1 MGAMKI
7 RIIVLLAL
15 LAAGLSSVFADNTP
29 QTSQPPQA
37 TETQTTGG
45 TPLAPQPGFGLQ
57 ATIFDRVRNPNTN
70 LMSNVSLLATYP
82 LTPGDIYTLT
92 LGTGAAPELGNTSQ
106 SVLTFTLQLSQ
117 DMKLDVPYLGTID
130 VKGMTLPELK
140 RKIIDGV
147 RRSIPVQYVNFLLT
161 SPAEFNVFIYGGV
174 NAPGYI
180 VANPLDTVIDAIG
193 LAKGFKPGAS
203 YRNIEL
209 IHDGKTESLD
219 ISKFYTEADFSAN
232 PRLKPGDEIYVPP
245 AQIVATIAGKVAFPG
260 TYELLPTESLA
271 TLIRFAGGFT
281 PGALTSRISI
291 ERIDSEGVHH
301 LIDVSDTEAGTT
313 KILMG
318 DAVNVPSTT
327 QNAEVVSIE
336 GAIFGKLRSGETP
349 IIVPRE
355 PVRVDIP
362 FFPGITLLNVL
373 DEVGGPTPFAIAHKS
388 YLIEPSGGKH
398 VPLPVD
404 KLWKTRDPALDRR
417 LYPGDHVVI
426 PMETLKVFV
435 TGAVLTP
442 GAVPYQ
448 PDLTVE
454 QYLLFAGGINEKL
467 ADLNAIYSISGNGQ
481 RVKLSLTQT
490 VTPGTA
496 IYVSTKPLLV
506 INEHVQNFFLITG
519 WVTTVVGVLG
529 TVLSFWLS
537 YGPALSNLFK

>member
-15 LAAGLSSVFADNTP
+15 LAAGLSSVFADNGS
-29 QTSQPPQA
+29 QTSRTPQA
-37 TETQTTGG
+37 TDTQTAGG
-45 TPLAPQPGFGLQ
+45 TTSAPQPGFGLQ

-70 LMSNVSLLATYP
+70 LMSNVSLLANYP
-82 LTPGDIYTLT
+82 LTPGDVYTLT
-92 LGTGAAPELGNTSQ
+92 LGSGAAPELGNTSQ

-117 DMKLDVPYLGTID
+117 DMKLDVPYLGTVD
-130 VKGMTLPELK
+130 AKGMTLPDLK
-140 RKIIDGV
+140 RKIVDGIK
-147 RRSIPVQYVNFLLT
+147 RSIPVQYVNFMLT
-161 SPAEFNVFIYGGV
+161 TPAEFNVFVYGGV

-180 VANPLDTVIDAIG
+180 IANPLDTVVDAIG

-219 ISKFYTEADFSAN
+219 ISKFYTEADFAVN

-245 AQIVATIAGKVAFPG
+245 AQIVATIVGKVAFPG

-271 TLIRFAGGFT
+271 TLIQLAGGFV
-281 PGALTSRISI
+281 PGALTSRITI
-291 ERIDSEGVHH
+291 ERIDAQGVHH
-301 LIDVSDTEAGTT
+301 LIDISDQEAGTT
-313 KILMG
+313 KMLMG
-318 DAVNVPSTT
+318 DQVNVPSTT

-336 GAIFGKLRSGETP
+336 GAVFGKVRSGETP
-349 IIVPRE
+349 IVVPRE

-362 FFPGITLLNVL
+362 YFPGITLLNVL

-388 YLIEPSGGKH
+388 YLTESSTGKH
-398 VPLPVD
+398 ILLAVD

-454 QYLLFAGGINEKL
+454 EYLLFAGGVDENI
-467 ADLNAIYSISGNGQ
+467 ADLNAIYS
-481 RVKLSLTQT
+481 
-490 VTPGTA
+490 VTPGGKRIKLALDQTIPAGTA
-496 IYVSTKPLLV
+496 IYVAKKPLFV
-506 INEHVQNFFLITG
+506 VNQSMQNFFLITG

>member
-7 RIIVLLAL
+7 RIIALLAL
-15 LAAGLSSVFADNTP
+15 LVAVLSPLYADNTT
-29 QTSQPPQA
+29 QTSQTPEA
-37 TETQTTGG
+37 TAS
-45 TPLAPQPGFGLQ
+45 APQPGFGLQ

-70 LMSNVSLLATYP
+70 LISNVSLLATYP
-82 LTPGDIYTLT
+82 LTPGDVYTLT
-92 LGTGAAPELGNTSQ
+92 IGTGAAPELGNTSQ

-117 DMKLDVPYLGTID
+117 DMKLDVPYVGTID

-140 RKIIDGV
+140 RKIIEGIK
-147 RRSIPVQYVNFLLT
+147 RSIPVQYVNFMLT

-174 NAPGYI
+174 NAPGYL
-180 VANPLDTVIDAIG
+180 VVNPLDTVIDAIG

-209 IHDGKTESLD
+209 IRDGKTESLD
-219 ISKFYTEADFSAN
+219 ISKYYTEADFGAN

-245 AQIVATIAGKVAFPG
+245 AQIVATIQGKVAFPG

-271 TLIRFAGGFT
+271 TLIRLAGGFV
-281 PGALTSRISI
+281 PGALTSRITI
-291 ERIDSEGVHH
+291 ERIDAQGVHH
-301 LIDVSDTEAGTT
+301 LIDVSDKEADTT

-318 DAVNVPSTT
+318 DQVTVPSTT
-327 QNAEVVSIE
+327 QNAEVVSID

-362 FFPGITLLNVL
+362 YFPGITLLNVL
-373 DEVGGPTPFAIAHKS
+373 DEVGGPTPFAIANKG
-388 YLIEPSGGKH
+388 YLIEHSTGKH
-398 VPLPVD
+398 IPLPID

-417 LYPGDHVVI
+417 LNPGDHVVI

-454 QYLLFAGGINEKL
+454 QYLLFAGGVNEKL
-467 ADLNAIYSISGNGQ
+467 ADINAIYSISAGGT
-481 RVKLSLTQT
+481 RTKLSLTQT
-490 VTPGTA
+490 VSPGTA

-519 WVTTVVGVLG
+519 WVTTIVGVLG